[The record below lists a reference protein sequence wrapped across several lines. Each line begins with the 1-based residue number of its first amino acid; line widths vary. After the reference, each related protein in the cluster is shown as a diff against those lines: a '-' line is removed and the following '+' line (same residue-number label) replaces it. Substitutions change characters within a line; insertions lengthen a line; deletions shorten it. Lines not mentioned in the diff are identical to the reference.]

1 MGRAFRSLGLLAAA
15 AMIAACA
22 TSPTGRSQ
30 LILVSDE
37 EMNEMGATA
46 FEQMRQQAILSG
58 DDKARRYVRCVALAI
73 TNTLPEGE
81 SDAWELE
88 LFDDDTANAFALPG
102 RKIGV
107 HTGLLAVATDQDQLA
122 TVLGHEVAH
131 VLARHGAERVSQ
143 QLGAQAIVGVAGAAV
158 DPSTTSGTLLL
169 GAIGMGMQYGVLM
182 PYSRSHES
190 EADLLGLDLMA
201 QSGFDPRAS
210 VTLWQNMAAASG
222 GGPPEWLSTHPAPDT
237 RIADLEARIPAALE
251 LRSRARAGGRRPACR

>member
-1 MGRAFRSLGLLAAA
+1 MRPIRRLSGLLAALVLSS
-15 AMIAACA
+15 ACA

-37 EMNEMGATA
+37 QMDEMGVAA
-46 FEQMRQQAILSG
+46 FEQMREQAILSG
-58 DDKARRYVRCVALAI
+58 NDTERRYVRCVAEAI
-73 TNTLPEGE
+73 TDTLPEDLADG
-81 SDAWELE
+81 WEVE

-107 HTGLLAVATDQDQLA
+107 HTGLLAVAENQDQLA

-143 QLGAQAIVGVAGAAV
+143 QLGAQALVGVAGAAV
-158 DPSTTSGTLLL
+158 DSSTTSGTLLL
-169 GAIGMGMQYGVLM
+169 GAIGIGVQYGVLM
-182 PYSRSHES
+182 PYSRGHEG

-201 QSGFDPRAS
+201 QAGFDPRAS
-210 VTLWQNMAAASG
+210 VKLWQNMAEASG

-237 RIADLEARIPAALE
+237 RIEDLEARMPEALE
-251 LRSRARAGGRRPACR
+251 LERRARAGGRRPACR